1 MESCGAVEKELERV
15 LNKFQN
21 LQNNSD
27 KIFKDAINP
36 IQDLIDALDDGMG
49 KFFIVKSLK

>member
-1 MESCGAVEKELERV
+1 MESLAAVDKELERV

-27 KIFKDAINP
+27 KIFKDAITP

-49 KFFIVKSLK
+49 KF